1 MSVHQESLD
10 MTKSVERM
18 EEPPELEYSAVR
30 NDSLAMFGAAIGGA
44 LLGMLLTLLV
54 LAILNGGTLSFTG
67 GERLAVFEAS
77 LARVDENVGAVS
89 YNVDVV
95 AQQAREIQSQL
106 GQVEA
111 ALSQRLDEQ
120 DAQIGE
126 LGEAIA
132 ILDRTRNQ
140 FDVFV
145 AALSDALS
153 TMKSLEAEAAAP
165 AEAAPAPA
173 ESAPA
178 EAAPAEAVAL
188 PTPEVA
194 TSADVPAHAVAVVLF
209 QDANGNGTLDEGEAP
224 VTGVQVTL
232 VDAAGETVAQEATG
246 EEGVL
251 FSELAAGT
259 YQVTVEAPAD
269 LTLAVQPA
277 AEVTVEADATEGH
290 VVYVP
295 VEAAAGE

>member
-95 AQQAREIQSQL
+95 AQQAREIQNQL

-140 FDVFV
+140 FDIFV

-153 TMKSLEAEAAAP
+153 TMQSLEAEAAAP
-165 AEAAPAPA
+165 AEAS
-173 ESAPA
+173 SAPA
-178 EAAPAEAVAL
+178 EGAPAEAVAL
-188 PTPEVA
+188 PAPEVI

-209 QDANGNGTLDEGEAP
+209 QDANGNGMLDEGEAP

-232 VDAAGETVAQEATG
+232 LDAAGEAVAQEATG

-269 LTLAVQPA
+269 VTLAVQPT
-277 AEVTVEADATEGH
+277 AEVTVEAEATEGH

-295 VEAAAGE
+295 VEAAGE